1 MSDYQPIIDAIVKCQ
16 RDDIKNL
23 TQQALD
29 KGTAAQDILDNGFIA
44 GMAIVGEKMESGDMF
59 IPEVLMAAQIMN
71 QGMEVLKPSLGNGN
85 ENKKGKVVIGTVK
98 GDLHDIGKNLVA
110 LMCKGSGLEVIDL
123 GVDISADQFVEA
135 ARKNNADLVCLSA
148 LLTTT
153 MPEMKKTID
162 LMEHNNLDKVKV
174 MIGGAPVTQSF
185 AQKIGADGYASDAG
199 SAAREANRLISAL

>member
-185 AQKIGADGYASDAG
+185 AQKIGADGYSPDAG
-199 SAAREANRLISAL
+199 SAAREANRLILA

>member
-199 SAAREANRLISAL
+199 FAAREANRLISA

>member
-199 SAAREANRLISAL
+199 SAAREANSLIST

>member
-1 MSDYQPIIDAIVKCQ
+1 MSDYQPINDAIVKCQ
-16 RDDIKNL
+16 RDNIKNL

-29 KGTAAQDILDNGFIA
+29 KGIAAQEILDNGFIA
-44 GMAIVGEKMESGDMF
+44 GMKIVGEKMESGDMF

-199 SAAREANRLISAL
+199 SAAREANRLISA

>member
-1 MSDYQPIIDAIVKCQ
+1 MSDYQQINDAIVKCQ
-16 RDDIKNL
+16 RDNIKNL

-29 KGTAAQDILDNGFIA
+29 KGIAAQKILDNGFIA
-44 GMAIVGEKMESGDMF
+44 GMKIVGEKMKSGEMF

-71 QGMEVLKPSLGNGN
+71 QGMEVLKPILGNVN

-135 ARKNNADLVCLSA
+135 AGKNNADLVCLSA

-153 MPEMKKTID
+153 MPEMKKTIG
-162 LMEHNNLDKVKV
+162 LIEENGLDMVKV
-174 MIGGAPVTQSF
+174 MIGGAPVTQAF

-199 SAAREANRLISAL
+199 SAAREANRLIST

>member
-85 ENKKGKVVIGTVK
+85 ENKKGRVVIGTVK

-162 LMEHNNLDKVKV
+162 LMEQNGLDKVKV

-185 AQKIGADGYASDAG
+185 AQKIGADGYSPDAG
-199 SAAREANRLISAL
+199 SAAREANRLISA

>member
-1 MSDYQPIIDAIVKCQ
+1 MSDYQQINDAIVKCH
-16 RDDIKNL
+16 RDNIKNL

-29 KGTAAQDILDNGFIA
+29 KGIAAQKILDNGFIA
-44 GMAIVGEKMESGDMF
+44 GMKIVGEKMKSGEMF

-71 QGMEVLKPSLGNGN
+71 QGMEVLKPILGNVN

-135 ARKNNADLVCLSA
+135 AGKNNADLVCLSA

-153 MPEMKKTID
+153 MPEMKKTIG
-162 LMEHNNLDKVKV
+162 LIEENGLDMVKV

-185 AQKIGADGYASDAG
+185 AQEIGADGYASDAG
-199 SAAREANRLISAL
+199 SAAREANRLVSK

>member
-85 ENKKGKVVIGTVK
+85 ENKKGRVVIGTVK

-162 LMEHNNLDKVKV
+162 LMKQSGLGKVKV
-174 MIGGAPVTQSF
+174 MIGGAPVTQPF
-185 AQKIGADGYASDAG
+185 AQKIGADGYSSDAG
-199 SAAREANRLISAL
+199 SAAREANRLISA